1 MAEWDGILAAV
12 GLALSGDRETGRE
25 GLLSAWAATRESDHA
40 HRCVVAHYL
49 ADLQPDLDDEVRWD
63 EVALSE
69 YAHVADADLT
79 PVGITSAAGMAPSL
93 HLNLGDGYL
102 RQGRLPEA
110 AAELE
115 AGARHQCHLPADSYG
130 DMIRGGLDRLRSR
143 LDKATRQQGHGGLTV
158 AGGVDDP
165 PRGA

>member
-1 MAEWDGILAAV
+1 MAEWDDILAAV
-12 GLALSGDRETGRE
+12 GLALSGDRETGLE
-25 GLLSAWAATRESDHA
+25 GLLSAWAGTRESDHA

-63 EVALSE
+63 EVALAE
-69 YAHVADADLT
+69 YAHVADADLA

-110 AAELE
+110 TAELE
-115 AGARHQCHLPADSYG
+115 AGLRQGRHLPADGYG

-143 LDKATRQQGHGGLTV
+143 LDEATRQQGHEGLTV
-158 AGGVDDP
+158 TGGADDP